1 VFRALLTPA
10 AVLLTL
16 TAAYGQ
22 ERTPRNANYRIDVR
36 LDARSRTLNGRET
49 LVWTNITRSDARDL
63 QFHLYYNAWRNDDST
78 YMKESALGDWFGE
91 SKLEPDEHAAID
103 ISDLTVAGLTPAPLQ
118 LTSAIRFIAPDDG
131 NGEDRTVI
139 AVSLPVAVRPAQSIS
154 IDISWTSRIP
164 YTVDRTGAVGNYF
177 FLGQWFPKIGVFQ
190 DDGAWNC
197 HQFHRATEF
206 FADYGVYDVRMTVPR
221 GWPLAATGKEQERRD
236 NADQTTTYRYYQE
249 DVHDFAWT
257 TSPDYLELHQRFEQ
271 PGLPPVDM
279 RLMLQPEHR
288 SQAQWHFDAASTTL
302 RYYGEWFGPYPYGH
316 VTVVDPAW
324 QSEAGGME
332 YPTLFTV
339 GSEWLHSKYDSYAP
353 DTVVHEMGH
362 QWWYGLVGSNEFE
375 DAWMDEG
382 INQYANA
389 RADAEGGFSKYRL
402 VHRFFGRMVPW
413 AIPGIPWD
421 RVVFADYVNDY
432 RRRATIDTPSTPSY
446 RYWPGNPGAI
456 TYAKTALWLH
466 TLERALGWPV
476 MQKILSTYFS
486 RWQFRHPKP
495 ADFFAVVNEQSGRD
509 LGPFID
515 QVYRGSSTFDY
526 GVESLKSTRTTQ
538 GTFRADVVVRRF
550 GDGIF
555 PVTVLVNFADG
566 AQTRLPWNGGDRW
579 TLLSAEHRAEAV
591 SAQVDP
597 DQILLV
603 DTNFTN
609 NSYAIE
615 PVGPRAATKWAATW
629 MVWLEDQLLTWAFFL

>member
-1 VFRALLTPA
+1 VLRPLLAPA
-10 AVLLTL
+10 VVLLTL
-16 TAAYGQ
+16 TSAYGQ
-22 ERTPRNANYRIDVR
+22 ETTPRNANYRIDVR
-36 LDARSRTLNGRET
+36 LDARGRTLTGRET
-49 LVWTNITRSDARDL
+49 LEWTNITRADAREL

-78 YMKESALGDWFGE
+78 YMKEAQRSGWFEE
-91 SKLEPDEHAAID
+91 SSLQPDEHAAID
-103 ISDLTVAGLTPAPLQ
+103 ISDFKVAGLAPAPLQ

-131 NGEDRTVI
+131 NTEDRTVI
-139 AVSLPVAVRPAQSIS
+139 AVSLPVPVRPAQTIS

-164 YTVDRTGAVGNYF
+164 YTVDRTGVVGNNF
-177 FLGQWFPKIGVFQ
+177 FFGQWFPKIGVFQ
-190 DDGAWNC
+190 DDGTWNC

-236 NADQTTTYRYYQE
+236 GPDGTTTYRYYQE

-257 TSPDYLELHQRFEQ
+257 TSPDYLELHQRFEY

-288 SQAQWHFDAASTTL
+288 SQAQWHFDSASITL
-302 RYYGEWFGPYPYGH
+302 RYYGEWFGPYPYDH
-316 VTVVDPAW
+316 VTIVDPAW
-324 QSEAGGME
+324 QSAAGGME

-339 GSEWLHSKYDSYAP
+339 GSEWLRSKYDSYAP

-413 AIPGIPWD
+413 AIRDIPWD
-421 RVVFADYVNDY
+421 RVVFGDYVSDY
-432 RRRATIDTPSTPSY
+432 RRRATIDIPSMPSY
-446 RYWPGNPGAI
+446 RYWPGSPGAI
-456 TYAKTALWLH
+456 TYAKTAVWLQ

-476 MQKILSTYFS
+476 MQRILSTYFS
-486 RWQFRHPKP
+486 RWEFRHPKP

-515 QVYRGSSTFDY
+515 QVYRGSATFDY
-526 GVESLKSTRTTQ
+526 AVESLKSTRLNE
-538 GTFRADVVVRRF
+538 GTFRADVVVRRY

-555 PVTVLVNFADG
+555 PVTVLVSFADG

-579 TLLSAEHRAEAV
+579 TLLSTEHRAEPV

-597 DQILLV
+597 DQILLLDV
-603 DTNFTN
+603 NFTN
-609 NSYAIE
+609 NSYAIK
-615 PVGPRAATKWAATW
+615 PDGPRAATKWAASW